1 MATSGTVGATTV
13 DAVGLIEDAF
23 RQCGKLP
30 STVSAELLDSARA
43 ALYKFLASLAT
54 RGLSL
59 WCIEKQTVGVLPY
72 RAWFALQTGTVD
84 VLSVL
89 YRLKTDIDG
98 IVISGT
104 GWQGIDAGENVE
116 VDVASIMFAAA
127 QTTALTVDSS
137 DDQVTWTTRAT
148 FSTPLVATADWRCCD
163 VDNSASARYWRIAT
177 VGGGALPTLSQIAF
191 STITTEIPMS
201 KLNRDDY
208 VALPNKNFSVPA
220 GTNVLQFWY
229 DKQLAPRIWIWPQS
243 QSDEDQIVVWAQR
256 QIQDVGALT
265 NTLEV
270 PARWLE
276 AITYGLSSR
285 LALLIPPNEL
295 PPGRQDLL
303 DGKYAES
310 LVGAED
316 GETDGSPIRL
326 QPNIMGYTA

>member
-13 DAVGLIEDAF
+13 DAVGLVEKAF

-30 STVSAELLDSARA
+30 STVSAELLDSARTT
-43 ALYKFLASLAT
+43 LYEYLASLAT

-59 WCIEKQTVGVLPY
+59 WCVEKQVIGALPY
-72 RAWFALQTGTVD
+72 RAWFALQRGTVD

-89 YRLKTDIDG
+89 WRLKSDFDG
-98 IVISGT
+98 SVISGT
-104 GWQGIDAGENVE
+104 GWQGIDATDDIE
-116 VDVASIMFAAA
+116 VDVASIMF
-127 QTTALTVDSS
+127 TTASAVALKVQSS
-137 DDQVTWTTRAT
+137 ADAVTWTDRAT
-148 FSTPLVATADWRCCD
+148 FSTPAAATADWRCCD
-163 VDNSASARYWRIAT
+163 VNNSGSARYWRIAT
-177 VGGGALPTLSQIAF
+177 VDGSALPTVSQIAF
-191 STITTEIPMS
+191 SDITYEVPMA

-220 GTNVLQFWY
+220 GSNVLQYWY
-229 DKQLAPRIWIWPQS
+229 DKQMEPRIWLWPQS
-243 QSDEDQIVVWAQR
+243 QGDTDQIVVWGQR

-265 NTLEV
+265 NTIEV

-276 AITYGLSSR
+276 AITLGLSSR

-295 PPGRQDLL
+295 PPGRQELL
-303 DGKYAES
+303 DGKYELA

-316 GETDGSPIRL
+316 GENDGAPIRL